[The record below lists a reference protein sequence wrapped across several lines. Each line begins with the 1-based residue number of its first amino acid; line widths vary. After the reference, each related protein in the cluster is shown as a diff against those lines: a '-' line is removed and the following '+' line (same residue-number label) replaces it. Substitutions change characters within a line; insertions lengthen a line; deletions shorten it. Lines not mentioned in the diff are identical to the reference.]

1 MSPYIKAFVKKC
13 EDFYICTEMGEKG
26 AFGYEFVED
35 RKTMY
40 QYIIKGK
47 ISLISISEDDLT
59 RQVCNSDD
67 GLIDVKKYRH
77 SPLCCRADDD
87 FYMVGFNTLHK
98 NIDWE
103 GEIKK
108 KSFIGN
114 DDSWLI
120 VFDGYPSINGKNL
133 KRFDYAKLESK
144 KYNVTLNDGVIA
156 VFTKKSLI

>member
-1 MSPYIKAFVKKC
+1 MSPRIKTFVKKC
-13 EDFYICTEMGEKG
+13 EDFYVCAEIGEKG

-40 QYIIKGK
+40 QYIIKGQ
-47 ISLISISEDDLT
+47 ISLITISEDDLT
-59 RQVCNSDD
+59 RQVCNSDN
-67 GLIDVKKYRH
+67 GLIDVKKYRY

-87 FYMVGFNTLHK
+87 FYMVGFNTLHN

-108 KSFIGN
+108 ESFIGN

-120 VFDGYPSINGKNL
+120 VFDGNPSINGKSL
-133 KRFDYAKLESK
+133 KRFDYAKLENK
-144 KYNVTLNDGVIA
+144 KYNVTLNNGVIA
-156 VFTKKSLI
+156 VFTKKSLL